1 MCLTSW
7 KGLFA
12 SLSAFLLIVCCAALY
27 SQEQT
32 AAPPVKIPTS
42 WMAEWRDATVSF
54 GTITNDAPAGKYYK
68 VMGSG
73 IVVSEVNA
81 QRGYILTAKHVFLD
95 PLKKWHPSEIQIRYG
110 WQDQKS
116 VYSELGTTIKLRD
129 DTGKDLWTA
138 LDDGSDLAA
147 IPAPPAVRALQPSIN
162 PAGVASPDR
171 IFEGANIIAL
181 GYPGIVGN
189 EYLVRAIS
197 RGGIIAWTDP
207 KDPSGKR
214 FLIDAN
220 IYPGNSGGP
229 VISNPITSTAAGGL
243 AHGAQPVLLGIVVE
257 APGQSGEFD
266 LAVPGQRAHIK
277 IRQEIPLG
285 GTGVVEP
292 ASEVRK
298 LLDLVMK

>member
-1 MCLTSW
+1 MGLMSW
-7 KGLFA
+7 KSLITSLLLFA
-12 SLSAFLLIVCCAALY
+12 FIVCCVALY
-27 SQEQT
+27 SQEQN
-32 AAPPVKIPTS
+32 AAQPTTISRS
-42 WMAEWRDATVSF
+42 WMTDWRDATVSF
-54 GTITNDAPAGKYYK
+54 GTITNDALRGKYYK
-68 VMGSG
+68 VMDSG
-73 IVVSEVNA
+73 IVLSEANA
-81 QRGYILTAKHVFLD
+81 QHGYILTAKHVFYD
-95 PLKKWHPSEIQIRYG
+95 PAKKWHPSEIQIRYG

-129 DTGKDLWTA
+129 DSGRDLWVA

-147 IPAPPAVRALQPSIN
+147 IPSPPAVRTHQPSMN
-162 PAGVASPDR
+162 PATVASPEK

-207 KDPSGKR
+207 KDPGGKR

-229 VISNPITSTAAGGL
+229 VVSNPLTSTSIGGI
-243 AHGAQPVLLGIVVE
+243 AVGSQSVLLGIVVE
-257 APGQSGEFD
+257 APGQSGELD
-266 LAVPGQRAHIK
+266 LAVPGQRTHIK
-277 IRQEIPLG
+277 MQQEIPLG

-298 LLDLVMK
+298 LLALVMK